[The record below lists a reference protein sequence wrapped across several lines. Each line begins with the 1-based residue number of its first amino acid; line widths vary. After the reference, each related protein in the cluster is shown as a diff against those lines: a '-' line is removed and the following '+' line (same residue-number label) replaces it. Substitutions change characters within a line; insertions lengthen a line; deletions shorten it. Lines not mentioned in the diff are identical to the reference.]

1 MKTAKTKKA
10 TIKNR
15 GIRKIQP
22 HHCFTGLSPSSWM
35 VPLVSLAAIKPPT
48 AANVGDG
55 WTRPL
60 DGCGEVGC
68 SSPAS
73 RPRARAPVEA
83 PTTPPIIPLSLFDRP
98 ECLPSPP
105 PKDGAEATGSPCSRK
120 RISDAFFVEEPS
132 ALLPA
137 SLPVPVVVLMVP
149 SRLLPSAML
158 AVLPAA
164 LPGPSGLLLLEPPCA
179 PSLASPLVLLLL
191 LPPAMPVLVSIAL
204 PRFATV

>member
-98 ECLPSPP
+98 ECLPP
-105 PKDGAEATGSPCSRK
+105 PKGGAETAGSPCSRK
-120 RISDAFFVEEPS
+120 RSSDAFFVEEPS

-179 PSLASPLVLLLL
+179 PSLASPLVLLVL
-191 LPPAMPVLVSIAL
+191 LPPATPVLVSIAL